1 MMIRIKM
8 KDIFLLVLVSIVI
21 FSLSCVDDVP
31 NDFDN
36 PESTWNPSFSFPVGY
51 TSLQMNE
58 ESGFD
63 MTLFNDL
70 DNSGFP
76 DWIDEIDVPMSYT
89 MPFDMQEID
98 RFSEE
103 IVSIMFRLNTYNG
116 FPAIARGQVYFL
128 DFNYLV
134 IDSMFVN
141 GPLDMQAGNL
151 SGDGQTVNPS
161 HDQNDVIFNQNKIND
176 LANVRHIL
184 IEGAILN
191 LSLDSTLI
199 DYYPN
204 YSLELQL
211 GVQAELNMSLSSQ

>member
-1 MMIRIKM
+1 M
-8 KDIFLLVLVSIVI
+8 KNVYLLVLITVV
-21 FSLSCVDDVP
+21 FFLHSCIDDLP

-36 PESTWNPSFSFPVGY
+36 PDSSWNPNFSFPVGY

-63 MTLFNDL
+63 MSLLNDL

-76 DWIDEIDVPMSYT
+76 DWIDEVDVAMSDT

-98 RFSEE
+98 EFSEQ

-116 FPAIARGQVYFL
+116 FPSVARGQVYFL
-128 DFNYLV
+128 DFNYRV
-134 IDSMFVN
+134 VDSMFVD
-141 GPLDMQAGNL
+141 GPLNMKAGVL
-151 SGDGQTVNPS
+151 GGDGHTVSSS
-161 HDQNDVIFNQNKIND
+161 HDQNDVVFDQDKID
-176 LANVRHIL
+176 DIANVRYVL

-191 LSLDSTLI
+191 VSLDSTLI

-204 YSLELQL
+204 YTLDLQL

>member
-1 MMIRIKM
+1 M
-8 KDIFLLVLVSIVI
+8 KYSCTLIVI
-21 FSLSCVDDVP
+21 SIMIISLSCVDDAP
-31 NDFDN
+31 SDFDN
-36 PESTWNPSFSFPVGY
+36 PDSNWNPNFSFPAGY
-51 TSLQMNE
+51 TSLSMSE

-98 RFSEE
+98 EFSEE

-116 FPAIARGQVYFL
+116 FPTIARGQVYFL
-128 DFNYLV
+128 DLYYRV
-134 IDSMFVN
+134 VDSMFVD
-141 GPLDMQAGNL
+141 GPLNMEAGRVE
-151 SGDGQTVNPS
+151 GDGQTINPT
-161 HDQNDVIFNQNKIND
+161 HDQNDVIFDQDKIND
-176 LANVRHIL
+176 LANVRYIL

-199 DYYPN
+199 DYYPD

-211 GVQAELNMSLSSQ
+211 GVQAELNMSL